1 MHGATARGALRATLR
16 AGKGKK
22 PRLGAIQTAA
32 TPTDGTLAQGL
43 PPLRDNNTQG
53 GEGGGEARLLEAA
66 KAERRTR
73 LRSADRGE
81 RKEGGEAALLA
92 GSRL

>member
-1 MHGATARGALRATLR
+1 MHGATARGALRATPR

-32 TPTDGTLAQGL
+32 TPTDGT
-43 PPLRDNNTQG
+43 DNNK
-53 GEGGGEARLLEAA
+53 GGGARLLEAA

-73 LRSADRGE
+73 LCSADRGE

-92 GSRL
+92 SSRLWGDA